1 MSLKIKSIKI
11 AGLGLVGGSFAKAF
25 FKNGINIYGYDK
37 DKNTLAYAISSG
49 IFEGLTDNIDD
60 FLEFESDLIYICLPV
75 NSALIFLE
83 ELSKNSVKTLITDAC
98 STKNMICNR
107 ALELDLNFLGGH
119 PIAGKEVSG
128 FNNSDENMLKGAYH
142 ILMASESKE
151 FSDILQKIHTDIGMK
166 IRIMEPLKH
175 DEIFGLISHFPHLI
189 AFSLIDFVETENM
202 EALSFTGG
210 GFRDFTRIAKS
221 DPVMWSDIFFD
232 NKEILIKYIDT
243 FTKKLNDW
251 KNIITGHN
259 YNELKSMIEKVKIT
273 REGL

>member
-1 MSLKIKSIKI
+1 MNLKIKSIKV
-11 AGLGLVGGSFAKAF
+11 AGLGLIGGSFSKAF
-25 FKNGINIYGYDK
+25 FKNGFKIYGYDK
-37 DKNTLAYAISSG
+37 NKDTLVDAISSG
-49 IFEGLTDNIDD
+49 IFEGVTDNLDE
-60 FLEFESDLIYICLPV
+60 FLAFESDLIYVCLPV
-75 NSALIFLE
+75 NSALTLLE
-83 ELSKNSVKTLITDAC
+83 ELGGRSVKTLITDAC
-98 STKNMICNR
+98 STKSMLCKK
-107 ALELDLNFLGGH
+107 ALELKLNFLGGH

-128 FNNSDENMLKGAYH
+128 FNNSDEDILKGAYQ
-142 ILMASESKE
+142 ILTTSENTE
-151 FSDILQKIHTDIGMK
+151 FLDLLQKIHTDIGMK
-166 IRIMEPLKH
+166 VRVMEPLKH

-189 AFSLIDFVETENM
+189 AFSLIDFVETENI

-210 GFRDFTRIAKS
+210 GFKDFTRIAKS

-251 KNIITGHN
+251 KSIITGHN

>member
-1 MSLKIKSIKI
+1 MNLKIKSIKV
-11 AGLGLVGGSFAKAF
+11 AGLGLIGGSFSKAF
-25 FKNGINIYGYDK
+25 FKNGFKIYGYDK
-37 DKNTLAYAISSG
+37 NKDTLVDAISSG
-49 IFEGLTDNIDD
+49 IFEGVTDNLDE
-60 FLEFESDLIYICLPV
+60 FLAFESDLIYVCLPV
-75 NSALIFLE
+75 NSALTLLE
-83 ELSKNSVKTLITDAC
+83 ELGGRSVKTLITDAC
-98 STKNMICNR
+98 STKSMLCKK
-107 ALELDLNFLGGH
+107 ALELKLNFLGGH

-128 FNNSDENMLKGAYH
+128 FNNSDEEILKGAYQ
-142 ILMASESKE
+142 ILTTSENTE
-151 FSDILQKIHTDIGMK
+151 FLDLLQKIHTDIGMK
-166 IRIMEPLKH
+166 VRVMEPLKH

-189 AFSLIDFVETENM
+189 AFSLIDFVETENI

-210 GFRDFTRIAKS
+210 GFKDFTRIAKS

-251 KNIITGHN
+251 KSIITGHN